1 MKKKLARFAVIPLAI
16 LIVVAASS
24 ALSQISC
31 YNSAAFGE
39 NTDSPLKGSAE
50 NLKAWD
56 IQKVFRKVNDLYND
70 RVVSISTEQTVKVQ
84 PNPFFDDPFFN
95 QFFGNQYRGGRQAP
109 QYQKR
114 RGLGSGFI
122 ISKDGFVCTN
132 QHVIKNVDKVT
143 VKVNDKSY
151 EAEIV
156 GFDER
161 TDLALLK
168 IKSREKFSPVFIG
181 DSDKVSVG
189 DWAIAIGN
197 PFGLDKTFTVGVIS
211 ATARRDV
218 DLMGDSQSHLQTDAS
233 INPGNSGGPLINI
246 DGEVIGINRMI
257 YSNSGG
263 YMGIGFAIPINHA
276 KIVLEELKQHKKVRR
291 GFIGVQIV
299 PFTEEYAKEIGLRTN
314 EGALVGAVV
323 PNGPADKSGM
333 IVGDVITKINETDI
347 KGFSDLIQ
355 EVEKAGIGKTLKMK
369 VWRNKADVN
378 LFVTVKERD

>member
-1 MKKKLARFAVIPLAI
+1 MKTKRARFAAVTLAI
-16 LIVVAASS
+16 LLAVVATS
-24 ALSQISC
+24 AMTQISC
-31 YNSAAFGE
+31 YNSVAFGE
-39 NTDSPLKGSAE
+39 NADSLLKGSAE
-50 NLKAWD
+50 NIKAWD
-56 IQKVFRKVNDLYND
+56 IQKVFRKVNELYND

-84 PNPFFDDPFFN
+84 QHPFFDDPFFN
-95 QFFGNQYRGGRQAP
+95 QFFGNQFRGQQAP
-109 QYQKR
+109 RYQKR

-132 QHVIKNVDKVT
+132 QHVIKGVDKVT
-143 VKVNDKSY
+143 VKVNEKSY

-156 GFDER
+156 GYDER

-168 IKSREKFSPVFIG
+168 IKSREKFTPVFIG

-218 DLMGDSQSHLQTDAS
+218 DMMGGSQSHIQTDAS

-263 YMGIGFAIPINHA
+263 YMGIGFAIPMNQA
-276 KIVLEELKQHKKVRR
+276 KIVLEQLKEHKKVRR

-299 PFTEEYAKEIGLRTN
+299 PFTEEYAKEIGLATN

-323 PNGPADKSGM
+323 PNGPADKAGM
-333 IVGDVITKINETDI
+333 AVGDVITKINDRDI
-347 KGFSDLIQ
+347 KGFSDLIG